1 MRGRL
6 QSTVVHSLRV
16 FLLSDQEGELV
27 CGHTFLLDG
36 LMREFRLQWAPLCP
50 LEDGL
55 YEHLPLHGIRGTH
68 SERTEVGAREEDGS
82 AQPLLGTAFR
92 DSWEKE
98 RVPLALS
105 FLLHVMPLGSRLPS
119 SLLLCPQE
127 AARCALKS
135 GLPENYCP
143 PKKCTQ

>member
-1 MRGRL
+1 MR
-6 QSTVVHSLRV
+6 SLRV
-16 FLLSDQEGELV
+16 FLCSDQEGELV
-27 CGHTFLLDG
+27 YGQTFLLDG

-55 YEHLPLHGIRGTH
+55 YEHLPLHDIRGTH
-68 SERTEVGAREEDGS
+68 WERIEVGPREEDGS
-82 AQPLLGTAFR
+82 AQPLMGTTFR

-98 RVPLALS
+98 RFPLPLS

-127 AARCALKS
+127 VARCAPES
-135 GLPENYCP
+135 GLPENYFP